1 MLSFLLGFTGVYHRS
16 IPYSGLL
23 CRQTWI
29 TKFPRNS
36 PWNSRTS
43 RIYFNTDIYT
53 SVHVWIYHCIHDSY
67 RRSARK
73 RYVNKG
79 PYWSLW
85 MQMISLTC
93 CGISKFMTWYDF
105 TGYPANIKKRNLAE
119 KAKSWPFLSKIGQ
132 KSDWV
137 ISFSKLG
144 NLEFLL
150 CCLRIIGLLIPSP
163 SQEN

>member
-1 MLSFLLGFTGVYHRS
+1 MKNYFSFVVWPIFFAITLFFKWIISVITIKKLWFCTTANAFFLLGFAGVYHWS

-23 CRQTWI
+23 CRQTWL

-36 PWNSRTS
+36 TWNSRTS

-85 MQMISLTC
+85 MQTISLTC
-93 CGISKFMTWYDF
+93 CGISKFITLTW
-105 TGYPANIKKRNLAE
+105 
-119 KAKSWPFLSKIGQ
+119 
-132 KSDWV
+132 
-137 ISFSKLG
+137 
-144 NLEFLL
+144 L
-150 CCLRIIGLLIPSP
+150 CRLPS
-163 SQEN
+163 